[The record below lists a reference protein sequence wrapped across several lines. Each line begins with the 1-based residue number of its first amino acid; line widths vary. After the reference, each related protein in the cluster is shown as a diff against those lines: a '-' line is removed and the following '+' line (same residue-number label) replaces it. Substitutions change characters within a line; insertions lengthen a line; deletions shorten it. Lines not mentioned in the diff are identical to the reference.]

1 MNNTST
7 SCGSFITGASVNH
20 KRCTFYEEYCGALP
34 ALPLLPFRHVQHL
47 QEVRAGGK
55 KIMSST
61 KPSGAALTF
70 KPEYRFACMGEE
82 VYRHPPVKYIA
93 VKML

>member
-1 MNNTST
+1 MRNTVAVSP
-7 SCGSFITGASVNH
+7 
-20 KRCTFYEEYCGALP
+20 P
-34 ALPLLPFRHVQHL
+34 ALPCPALPCPSLHSPLTVQHL
-47 QEVRAGGK
+47 QEVRTGGGK
-55 KIMSST
+55 KVMSST